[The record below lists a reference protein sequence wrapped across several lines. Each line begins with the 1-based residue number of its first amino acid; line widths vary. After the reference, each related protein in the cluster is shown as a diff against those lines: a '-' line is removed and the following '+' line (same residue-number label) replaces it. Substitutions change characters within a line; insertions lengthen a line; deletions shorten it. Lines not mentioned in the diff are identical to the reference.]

1 MGQAQESLSMTAPN
15 DLTGLLAPLIALQRL
30 LARFDDRGMVIGGVA
45 ASLLGKPR
53 LTADVDAVM
62 LVSTDDLPRL
72 LEAAAQEGLAPR
84 IADAEKFARHN
95 RVLLLRHQ
103 DSSIDVDIS
112 LGMLPFEVEAVERS
126 VLYPLGEVAIRL
138 PTPEDLIIFKAVAHR
153 PKDLLDIQAIIASH
167 PTVDRER
174 IRYWVREFAQALDM
188 PELWDDIAAWLYP
201 STS

>member
-1 MGQAQESLSMTAPN
+1 MGQAQESLSMATPN
-15 DLTGLLAPLIALQRL
+15 DLIGLLAPLVALQRL

-53 LTADVDAVM
+53 LTADIDAVM

-72 LEAAAQEGLAPR
+72 IEAAAQEGLAPR
-84 IADAEKFARHN
+84 IADAEKFARRN

-126 VLYPLGEVAIRL
+126 TLYPVGEVAIRL
-138 PTPEDLIIFKAVAHR
+138 PAPEDLIIFKAVAHR

-167 PTVDRER
+167 PDLDRER
-174 IRYWVREFAQALDM
+174 IRYWVREFGQALDM
-188 PELWDDIAAWLYP
+188 PELWDDIARWL
-201 STS
+201 

>member
-1 MGQAQESLSMTAPN
+1 MGQTQRSFGVTASDN
-15 DLTGLLAPLIALQRL
+15 LAGLLSPLVALQRL
-30 LARFDDRGMVIGGVA
+30 LSRFDEQGMIIGGVA

-53 LTADVDAVM
+53 LTADVGVVM

-72 LEAAAQEGLAPR
+72 IEAAAQEGFTPR

-112 LGMLPFEVEAVERS
+112 LGILPFEVEAVERS
-126 VLYPLGEVAIRL
+126 TLYQIGEVAIRL

-153 PKDLLDIQAIIASH
+153 PKDLMDIQAIIASH
-167 PTVDRER
+167 PTLDRER
-174 IRYWVREFAQALDM
+174 IRHWMRQFAQALDM
-188 PELWDDIAAWLYP
+188 PELWDDIANWL
-201 STS
+201 

>member
-1 MGQAQESLSMTAPN
+1 MTSPN

-30 LARFDDRGMVIGGVA
+30 LARFDDQGVVIGGVA

-72 LEAAAQEGLAPR
+72 MEAAAQEGFAPR
-84 IADAEKFARHN
+84 IADADQFARRN

-103 DSSIDVDIS
+103 NSSIDVDIS

-126 VLYPLGEVAIRL
+126 TLYQIGEVAIRL

-167 PTVDRER
+167 PDLDRER
-174 IRYWVREFAQALDM
+174 IRNWVSQFAQALDM
-188 PELWDDIAAWLYP
+188 PELWDDIARWLHP